1 MKGKHEICNM
11 QILLIAATEAEIQPF
26 SDSNAGFDVL
36 ISGIGIPSSI
46 YHLQKRIQQVDYD
59 LIIQAGI
66 AGSFNK
72 KIRPGQTVLVKQD
85 IFGDLGMEEDNNFTS
100 IFDSGLMNKNEFPF
114 ENGWLVNTNELLESS
129 DLLPVKAVTVNK
141 VSDSEIQ
148 KQQLIKQFNADIES
162 MEGAALH
169 YVCLQENIPFIQI
182 RTVSNDVGERD
193 KKKWMMNESIEN
205 LNTELQKLINKITAQ
220 V

>member
-1 MKGKHEICNM
+1 M